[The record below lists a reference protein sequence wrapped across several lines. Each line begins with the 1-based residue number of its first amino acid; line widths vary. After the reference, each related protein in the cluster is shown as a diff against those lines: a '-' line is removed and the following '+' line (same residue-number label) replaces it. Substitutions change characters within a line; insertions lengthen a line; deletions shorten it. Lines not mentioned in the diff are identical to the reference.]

1 VQPQLRKV
9 NDHACIMRLD
19 MRRFLAT
26 FRNPCKRSQHR
37 NQFYAFVSLHTCTL
51 THSVALAACC
61 MRNTLLNATQNTPV
75 NGAGK
80 RPRLAE
86 QRTGRGRGAKRSAA
100 FAALS
105 VYSEHFTALVALEL
119 QHEKELIYDRLMRWS
134 PKQLTDGGYALMRL
148 VCSVHMSELQCA
160 YKIL

>member
-1 VQPQLRKV
+1 
-9 NDHACIMRLD
+9 
-19 MRRFLAT
+19 
-26 FRNPCKRSQHR
+26 
-37 NQFYAFVSLHTCTL
+37 
-51 THSVALAACC
+51 
-61 MRNTLLNATQNTPV
+61 V

-80 RPRLAE
+80 RQRLAE

-148 VCSVHMSELQCA
+148 VCFHMITCLYTMFTIYTPDCI
-160 YKIL
+160 YLPDKVM

>member
-1 VQPQLRKV
+1 MHINSYCSTGYLL
-9 NDHACIMRLD
+9 HA
-19 MRRFLAT
+19 
-26 FRNPCKRSQHR
+26 
-37 NQFYAFVSLHTCTL
+37 HTC
-51 THSVALAACC
+51 S
-61 MRNTLLNATQNTPV
+61 QNTPV

-80 RPRLAE
+80 RQRLAE

-134 PKQLTDGGYALMRL
+134 PKQLTDGGYALMR
-148 VCSVHMSELQCA
+148 
-160 YKIL
+160 